1 MEWLSKFSARYFS
14 NRSYEKGVSYYRR
27 GSVRLINGTD
37 RSVTASVQGGARY
50 SVFLDAVGNSLN
62 VRCSC
67 PWYDDTASVC
77 KHIWAAM
84 MAADA
89 GGYLSAVSSMSSPVI
104 KTIQPR
110 SHLDDD
116 VLPPPKPGQND
127 RSEWRQKLALVGNP
141 TTPGNAPDRNAG
153 ERQMCYLI
161 DIPRSNVAGNVILRI
176 AVRKRKKNGGWGKV
190 PLYERRVT
198 QSISISDFTDRRILA
213 MLGGAKED
221 YGYSAFS
228 YHSDSIPASYRITPE
243 LGTILLPEICKT
255 GRCLLQSSPDQEDLP
270 VLTWDEGS
278 PWRLVVEIRHD
289 APQNRYLLK
298 GTLAREDEKLDVSEP
313 LLAVPDF
320 VIIGDRIGTLQAD
333 NAYRWIPMLRQNGPV
348 SVPEKQ
354 KYDFVA
360 ELFNIG
366 TLPFVD
372 LPLELQPETARF
384 SAPPVL
390 RVHSADRSYGGDYLE
405 CEVLFAYG
413 ETVIPDSFAGTLL
426 SAGSQE
432 RLLLRDLDSERN
444 ELSRLEPLGFLR
456 TPDRLSTFLWKLLAR
471 KLPAA
476 IHALTAAG
484 WRVEAEGKLYR
495 RPTSLSVEVKTGI
508 DWFELQGAADFE
520 GKSAKLP
527 DLLKAIRRGETMVHL
542 DDGSIGLLP
551 EEWIDRYGLTSA
563 FANTDQ
569 NSVRFS
575 RGQAGLLD
583 ALLASQP
590 DVRIDAGFR
599 RIREQLQTFDGIAAA
614 DPQPSFVGTLREY
627 QRDGLGWLQFLRK
640 FGFGGCLAD
649 DMGLGKTVQV
659 LALLDTL
666 RSVAGKPCLVVA
678 PKSLVFNWKEETA
691 RFTPTLRV
699 LDHTGTSRLKTSEHF
714 ADFDIVLTT
723 YGTMRRDIL
732 MLKDAAFDTV
742 ILDEAQAIKN
752 AGTGSAKAAR
762 LLQGDHKLALTGTPV
777 ENRISELWSLF
788 EFLNPGLLGTSSA
801 FNAGLDEANGTSREV
816 LRRALRPFILR
827 RTKDQVARDLPPKS
841 EQTIYCEM
849 EKEQKKIYDELRSYY
864 RQTLLARI
872 DSDGIQK
879 SKMHVLEALLRLRQA
894 ACDPALIDSS
904 KPHSSAKLEALVPQ
918 LTEVIDEGHKALVF
932 SQFTSFLKI
941 LRELLDRESIAY
953 EYLDGQTRD
962 RASRIERFQKDS
974 QCSLFLIS
982 LKAGGLGLN
991 LTAADYVFL
1000 LDPWW
1005 NPAVE
1010 AQAVDRTHRIGQTR
1024 HVFAYRLIT
1033 RNTVEE
1039 RVLELQQTKRDLA
1052 DAIIGAENSVLR
1064 GLTRENLELLLS

>member
-1 MEWLSKFSARYFS
+1 
-14 NRSYEKGVSYYRR
+14 
-27 GSVRLINGTD
+27 
-37 RSVTASVQGGARY
+37 
-50 SVFLDAVGNSLN
+50 
-62 VRCSC
+62 
-67 PWYDDTASVC
+67 
-77 KHIWAAM
+77 
-84 MAADA
+84 
-89 GGYLSAVSSMSSPVI
+89 
-104 KTIQPR
+104 
-110 SHLDDD
+110 
-116 VLPPPKPGQND
+116 
-127 RSEWRQKLALVGNP
+127 
-141 TTPGNAPDRNAG
+141 
-153 ERQMCYLI
+153 
-161 DIPRSNVAGNVILRI
+161 LRI
-176 AVRKRKKNGGWGKV
+176 AVRKRKKNGEWGKV
-190 PLYERRVT
+190 PLHEQRMNQVT
-198 QSISISDFTDRRILA
+198 SISDLADRRILT

-221 YGYSAFS
+221 HGYFS
-228 YHSDSIPASYRITPE
+228 VYYQSDSIPATYRITPE
-243 LGTILLPEICKT
+243 LGAMLLPEICKT
-255 GRCLLQSSPDQEDLP
+255 GRCSPLSSPDQLNLP
-270 VLTWDEGS
+270 VLTWDDGP
-278 PWRLVVEIRHD
+278 PWKLLLEICQD

-298 GTLAREDEKLDVSEP
+298 GALAREEERIDVSEP

-320 VIIGDRIGTLQAD
+320 VIIGNRIGKLQAD
-333 NAYRWIPMLRQNGPV
+333 NAYGWIRMLRQNGPV
-348 SVPEKQ
+348 SVPQKQ
-354 KYDFVA
+354 KYEFAA
-360 ELFNIG
+360 ELLNIG
-366 TLPFVD
+366 RLPRVD
-372 LPLELQPETARF
+372 LPSELQPERATF
-384 SAPPVL
+384 SAPPL
-390 RVHSADRSYGGDYLE
+390 LHIHSPDRSYGADYLE

-413 ETVIPDSFAGTLL
+413 EKVIPDAFPTASLPAGK
-426 SAGSQE
+426 QE
-432 RLLLRDLDSERN
+432 RLLLRDLDSERK

-456 TPDRLSTFLWKLLAR
+456 APTRVSTFIWKLLSR

-476 IHALTAAG
+476 VHALTAAG
-484 WRVEAEGKLYR
+484 WRVQADGKLYR

-520 GKSAKLP
+520 GKAAKLP
-527 DLLKAIRRGETMVHL
+527 DLLKAIRRGETMVEL
-542 DDGSIGLLP
+542 DDGSMGLLP
-551 EEWIDRYGLTSA
+551 EEWIERYGLTST
-563 FANTDQ
+563 FANTEQD
-569 NSVRFS
+569 SVRFS

-590 DVRIDAGFR
+590 DVQLDAGFR
-599 RIREQLQTFDGIAAA
+599 RIRQELERFDGIAAA
-614 DPQPSFVGTLREY
+614 DPKSSFVGTLREY

-666 RSVAGKPCLVVA
+666 RSRAVKPSLVVA
-678 PKSLVFNWKEETA
+678 PKSLVFNWKEEAA
-691 RFTPTLRV
+691 RFTPKLRV
-699 LDHTGTSRLKTSEHF
+699 LDHTGTSRLKSAEHF
-714 ADFDIVLTT
+714 KDFEIVLTT

-732 MLKDAAFDTV
+732 MLKDASFDTV

-752 AGTGSAKAAR
+752 ASTGSAKAAR
-762 LLQGDHKLALTGTPV
+762 LLQGDYKLALTGTPV
-777 ENRISELWSLF
+777 ENHIGELWSLF

-801 FNAGLDEANGTSREV
+801 FNAGLGEMNGTSREV

-827 RTKDQVARDLPPKS
+827 RTKDQVAKDLPPKL

-904 KPHSSAKLEALVPQ
+904 KPHSSAKLDALVPQ
-918 LTEVIDEGHKALVF
+918 LAEVIDEGHKALVF

-941 LRELLDRESIAY
+941 LRDLLDREGISY

-974 QCSLFLIS
+974 GCSLFLIS

-1064 GLTRENLELLLS
+1064 GLTREHLELLLS

>member
-1 MEWLSKFSARYFS
+1 MRYF
-14 NRSYEKGVSYYRR
+14 RR
-27 GSVRLINGTD
+27 GSVRLITGTD
-37 RSVTASVQGGARY
+37 RSVAASVQGSARY
-50 SVFLDAVGNSLN
+50 SVFLDAEENSLK

-67 PWYDDTASVC
+67 PWYDDTAAVC
-77 KHIWAAM
+77 KHIWATM
-84 MAADA
+84 MAAESA
-89 GGYLSAVSSMSSPVI
+89 GYLSRLSSMSNPSI
-104 KTIQPR
+104 RTNQPG
-110 SHLDDD
+110 SYFDDD
-116 VLPPPKPGQND
+116 LLPPQKPGQSN
-127 RSEWRQKLALVGNP
+127 RSEWRQKLANVGIP
-141 TTPGNAPDRNAG
+141 TTVANAPERDAG

-161 DIPRSNVAGNVILRI
+161 DIPRSLVAGNIILRI
-176 AVRKRKKNGGWGKV
+176 AVRKRKKNGGWGKL

-198 QSISISDFTDRRILA
+198 QATSISDLADRRILT

-221 YGYSAFS
+221 SGYSSF
-228 YHSDSIPASYRITPE
+228 YYQPDSIAASYRITPE
-243 LGTILLPEICKT
+243 LGTILLPEICRT
-255 GRCLLQSSPDQEDLP
+255 GRCLLMSSPDQEDFP
-270 VLTWDEGS
+270 VLAWDEGS
-278 PWRLVVEIRHD
+278 PWRLLLEIRHD
-289 APQNRYLLK
+289 APQNRYVLT
-298 GTLAREDEKLDVSEP
+298 GTLAREDERIDVSEP
-313 LLAVPDF
+313 LLALPEF
-320 VIIGDRIGTLQAD
+320 VLIGDRVGTLQAD
-333 NAYRWIPMLRQNGPV
+333 NAHRWMAMLRQNGPV
-348 SVPEKQ
+348 SFPEKQ
-354 KYDFVA
+354 KYDFVS
-360 ELFNIG
+360 ELFNMDS
-366 TLPFVD
+366 LPDVD
-372 LPLELQPETARF
+372 LPPELRPEKAKF
-384 SAPPVL
+384 SSPPVL
-390 RVHSADRSYGGDYLE
+390 RVHPPDRSYGGDYLE

-413 ETVIPDSFAGTLL
+413 ETVIQDASTGSVL
-426 SAGSQE
+426 SAEKQK

-456 TPDRLSTFLWKLLAR
+456 APDRSSRFLWKLLAR

-476 IHALTAAG
+476 VHALTAAG

-495 RPTSLSVEVKTGI
+495 RPTSISVEVKTGI

-520 GKSAKLP
+520 GKVAKLP
-527 DLLKAIRRGETMVHL
+527 YLLKAIRRGETMIQL
-542 DDGSIGLLP
+542 QDGSIGLLP
-551 EEWIDRYGLTSA
+551 PEWIERYGLTSA
-563 FANTDQ
+563 FANTDHD
-569 NSVRFS
+569 SVRFS

-590 DVRIDAGFR
+590 EVRVDVGFR

-614 DPQPSFVGTLREY
+614 DPQASFVGTLREY

-659 LALLDTL
+659 LALLDAL
-666 RSVAGKPCLVVA
+666 RGRSDKPSLVVA
-678 PKSLVFNWKEETA
+678 PKSLVFNWKEEAA
-691 RFTPTLRV
+691 RFTPKLRV
-699 LDHTGTSRLKTSEHF
+699 LDHTGPARLKSSEHF
-714 ADFDIVLTT
+714 KEFEIVLTT

-732 MLKDAAFDTV
+732 MLKDAGFDTV

-777 ENRISELWSLF
+777 ENRIGELWSLF
-788 EFLNPGLLGTSSA
+788 EFLNPGLLGTISA
-801 FNAGLDEANGTSREV
+801 FNAGFDEANGTSREV

-827 RTKDQVARDLPPKS
+827 RTKDQVAKDLPPKS

-864 RQTLLARI
+864 RQTLLKRI

-904 KPHSSAKLEALVPQ
+904 KPHSSAKLDALVPQ

-941 LRELLDRESIAY
+941 LRELLDRESISY

-974 QCSLFLIS
+974 QCRLFLIS

-1064 GLTRENLELLLS
+1064 GLTREHLELLLS